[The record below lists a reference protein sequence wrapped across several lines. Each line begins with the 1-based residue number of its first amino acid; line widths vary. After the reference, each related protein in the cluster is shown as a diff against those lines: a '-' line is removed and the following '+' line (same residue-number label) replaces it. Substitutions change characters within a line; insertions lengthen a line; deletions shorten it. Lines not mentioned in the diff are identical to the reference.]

1 MPRFLMVANE
11 VREDYRCLLT
21 FLLSIANHLTLVPRF
36 FCAQLADKW
45 KDIVVNE
52 ASGGSHT
59 LDLSTWMSKAILDA

>member
-1 MPRFLMVANE
+1 MPSNVSSFNSE
-11 VREDYRCLLT
+11 PSN
-21 FLLSIANHLTLVPRF
+21 FSPPIP